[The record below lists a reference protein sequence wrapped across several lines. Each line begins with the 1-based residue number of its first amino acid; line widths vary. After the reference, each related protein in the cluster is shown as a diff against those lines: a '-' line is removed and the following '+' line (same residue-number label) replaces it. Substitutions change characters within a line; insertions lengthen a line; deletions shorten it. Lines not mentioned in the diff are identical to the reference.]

1 MKLGAPLF
9 ERVQAAARAVA
20 EQLDLETPSAAV
32 VLGSGLGGVADRLT
46 DARRVPY
53 ASLPGFPE
61 TTVAGHPGRLVAGKI
76 GGNIGG
82 TIGGTPGGPGGAK
95 TVLLL
100 CGRVHGYEGYPPS
113 EVGFGVRVVAALG
126 VRTLIVSNA
135 AGAVD
140 PAFAP
145 GEIVAISDHINLTSG
160 SPLTGPNDERL
171 GPRFVDMTDAYDPKL
186 RALAQAA
193 APQAIGRPLREAIYA
208 GMAGP
213 AYETPAEVRLLRTL
227 GAGLVG
233 MSTVHEVIAARHAGL
248 SVLGLSLVA
257 NLAAGVSPG
266 PLRHEDVTRAAAAGT
281 DALGRLVAA
290 VVAGLDAP

>member
-9 ERVQAAARAVA
+9 ERVQAAARAVS
-20 EQLDLETPSAAV
+20 EQLELDTPTAAV
-32 VLGSGLGGVADRLT
+32 VLGSGLGGVADRLI
-46 DARRVPY
+46 DARRVAY
-53 ASLPGFPE
+53 ASLPCFPE

-76 GGNIGG
+76 L
-82 TIGGTPGGPGGAK
+82 GTPSSGPAGK
-95 TVLLL
+95 PDDRTVLLL

-126 VRTLIVSNA
+126 VRTLIVTNA
-135 AGAVD
+135 SGAVD
-140 PAFAP
+140 PTFSP
-145 GEIVAISDHINLTSG
+145 GEIVAISDHINLTSE
-160 SPLTGPNDERL
+160 SPLTGTNDERL

-186 RALAQAA
+186 RALAMAA
-193 APQAIGRPLREAIYA
+193 APGAIGRPLREAIYA

-257 NLAAGVSPG
+257 NPAAGVSPG
-266 PLRHEDVTRAAAAGT
+266 PLRHEDVTRAAAAGA

-290 VVAGLDAP
+290 VVAGLETP

>member
-9 ERVQAAARAVA
+9 ERVQAAARAVS
-20 EQLDLETPSAAV
+20 EQLELDTPTAAV

-46 DARRVPY
+46 DARRVAY
-53 ASLPGFPE
+53 ASLPCFPE
-61 TTVAGHPGRLVAGKI
+61 TTVAGHPGRLVAGTI
-76 GGNIGG
+76 SSG
-82 TIGGTPGGPGGAK
+82 TASKPGDK

-126 VRTLIVSNA
+126 VRTLIVTNA
-135 AGAVD
+135 SGAVD
-140 PAFAP
+140 PTFSP
-145 GEIVAISDHINLTSG
+145 GEIVAISDHINLTSE
-160 SPLTGPNDERL
+160 SPLTGTNDERL

-186 RALAQAA
+186 RALAMAA
-193 APQAIGRPLREAIYA
+193 APGAIGRPLREAIYA

-257 NLAAGVSPG
+257 NPAAGVSPG
-266 PLRHEDVTRAAAAGT
+266 PLRHEDVTRAAAAGA

-290 VVAGLDAP
+290 VVAGLDTP

>member
-1 MKLGAPLF
+1 MKLGASLF
-9 ERVQAAARAVA
+9 DRVQTAARAAA
-20 EQLDLETPSAAV
+20 ERLDLEAPSVAV
-32 VLGSGLGGVADRLT
+32 VLGSGLGGVADSLT
-46 DARRVPY
+46 GARSISY
-53 ASLPGFPE
+53 ASLPCFPE

-76 GGNIGG
+76 GSR
-82 TIGGTPGGPGGAK
+82 TT
-95 TVLLL
+95 LLL
-100 CGRVHGYEGYPPS
+100 CGRVHGYEGYPAS

-126 VRTLIVSNA
+126 VQTLIVSNA

-140 PAFAP
+140 PAFSP
-145 GEIVAISDHINLTSG
+145 GEIVAISDHINLTSA
-160 SPLTGPNDERL
+160 SPLSGPNDERL

-186 RALAQAA
+186 RALAMAA
-193 APQAIGRPLREAIYA
+193 APGAIGRPLREAIYA

-257 NLAAGVSPG
+257 NPAAGVSPG
-266 PLRHEDVTRAAAAGT
+266 PLRHEDVTRAAAAGA
-281 DALGRLVAA
+281 DALGRLIAA
-290 VVAGLDAP
+290 VVAGLDTP

>member
-1 MKLGAPLF
+1 
-9 ERVQAAARAVA
+9 
-20 EQLDLETPSAAV
+20 
-32 VLGSGLGGVADRLT
+32 
-46 DARRVPY
+46 
-53 ASLPGFPE
+53 
-61 TTVAGHPGRLVAGKI
+61 VAGHPGRLVAGKI
-76 GGNIGG
+76 PSRTAGQ
-82 TIGGTPGGPGGAK
+82 PGGK

-100 CGRVHGYEGYPPS
+100 CGRVHGYEGYPPT

-135 AGAVD
+135 AGGVD
-140 PAFAP
+140 PAFSP

-160 SPLTGPNDERL
+160 SPLTGSNDERL

-186 RALAQAA
+186 RALAMAA
-193 APQAIGRPLREAIYA
+193 APGAIGRPLREAIYA

-233 MSTVHEVIAARHAGL
+233 MSTVHEVITARHAGL

-257 NLAAGVSPG
+257 NMAAGVTPG
-266 PLRHEDVTRAAAAGT
+266 PLRHEDVTRAAAAGA
-281 DALGRLVAA
+281 DALGSLIAA
-290 VVAGLDAP
+290 VVAGLDTP

>member
-9 ERVQAAARAVA
+9 ERVQTAARAVS
-20 EQLDLETPSAAV
+20 EQLDLDTPTAAV

-46 DARRVPY
+46 DARRVAY
-53 ASLPGFPE
+53 ASLPCFPE
-61 TTVAGHPGRLVAGKI
+61 TTVAGHPGRLVAGKL
-76 GGNIGG
+76 
-82 TIGGTPGGPGGAK
+82 PGAPSGKSSGK

-135 AGAVD
+135 SGGVD
-140 PAFAP
+140 PAFSP

-160 SPLTGPNDERL
+160 SPLTGSNDERL

-186 RALAQAA
+186 RALAMAA
-193 APQAIGRPLREAIYA
+193 APAAIGRPLREAIYA

-233 MSTVHEVIAARHAGL
+233 MSTVHEVITARHAGL

-257 NLAAGVSPG
+257 NMAAGVTPG
-266 PLRHEDVTRAAAAGT
+266 PLRHEDVTRAAAAGA
-281 DALGRLVAA
+281 DALGSLIAA
-290 VVAGLDAP
+290 VVAGLDTP

>member
-9 ERVQAAARAVA
+9 DRVQAAARAAA
-20 EQLDLETPSAAV
+20 EQLEIDNPSVAV
-32 VLGSGLGGVADRLT
+32 VLGSGLGGVADRLA
-46 DARRVPY
+46 DARRVSY
-53 ASLPGFPE
+53 ASLPCFPE
-61 TTVAGHPGRLVAGKI
+61 TTVAGHPGRLVAGKL
-76 GGNIGG
+76 
-82 TIGGTPGGPGGAK
+82 GGPSGDK

-135 AGAVD
+135 SGAVD

-145 GEIVAISDHINLTSG
+145 GEIVAISDHINLASG
-160 SPLTGPNDERL
+160 SPLTGANDERL

-186 RALAQAA
+186 RALAAAA
-193 APQAIGRPLREAIYA
+193 APRAIGRELREAIYA

-248 SVLGLSLVA
+248 AVLGLSLVA
-257 NLAAGVSPG
+257 NLAAGVTAG
-266 PLRHEDVTRAAAAGT
+266 PLRHEDVTRAAAAGA

-290 VVAGLDAP
+290 VVAGLGEP

>member
-9 ERVQAAARAVA
+9 ERVQAAARAVS
-20 EQLDLETPSAAV
+20 EQLDIDTPTAAI
-32 VLGSGLGGVADRLT
+32 VLGSGLGGVADRLIE
-46 DARRVPY
+46 ARRVPY
-53 ASLPGFPE
+53 ASLPCFPE

-76 GGNIGG
+76 ASTTADPAGDR
-82 TIGGTPGGPGGAK
+82 

-113 EVGFGVRVVAALG
+113 EVGFGVRVAAALG
-126 VRTLIVSNA
+126 TRTLIVTNA

-140 PAFAP
+140 PIFSP
-145 GEIVAISDHINLTSG
+145 GEIVAISDHINLTGG
-160 SPLTGPNDERL
+160 SPLTGANDERL

-186 RALAQAA
+186 RALAAAA
-193 APQAIGRPLREAIYA
+193 APQAIGRALREAIYA

-248 SVLGLSLVA
+248 AVLGLSLVA
-257 NLAAGVSPG
+257 NPAAGVSPG
-266 PLRHEDVTRAAAAGT
+266 PLRHEDVTRAAAAGAE
-281 DALGRLVAA
+281 ALGRLIAG
-290 VVAGLDAP
+290 VVAGLGEP

>member
-9 ERVQAAARAVA
+9 ERVQTAARAVS
-20 EQLDLETPSAAV
+20 EQLDLDTPTAAV

-46 DARRVPY
+46 DARRVAY
-53 ASLPGFPE
+53 ASLPCFPE
-61 TTVAGHPGRLVAGKI
+61 TTVAGHPGRLVAGKL
-76 GGNIGG
+76 
-82 TIGGTPGGPGGAK
+82 PGGPSGKPSEK

-100 CGRVHGYEGYPPS
+100 CGRVHGYEGYPPT

-135 AGAVD
+135 SGAVD
-140 PAFAP
+140 AAFSP

-160 SPLTGPNDERL
+160 SPLTGANDERL

-186 RALAQAA
+186 RALAMAA
-193 APQAIGRPLREAIYA
+193 APGAIGRPLREAIYA

-233 MSTVHEVIAARHAGL
+233 MSTVHEVITARHAGL

-257 NLAAGVSPG
+257 NMAAGVTPG
-266 PLRHEDVTRAAAAGT
+266 PLRHEDVTRAAAAGA
-281 DALGRLVAA
+281 DALGNLIAA
-290 VVAGLDAP
+290 VVAGLDTP

>member
-9 ERVQAAARAVA
+9 ERVQAAARAVS
-20 EQLDLETPSAAV
+20 EQLELDTPTAAV

-46 DARRVPY
+46 DARRVAY
-53 ASLPGFPE
+53 ASLPCFPE

-76 GGNIGG
+76 STAPSNGPSK
-82 TIGGTPGGPGGAK
+82 PGDK

-100 CGRVHGYEGYPPS
+100 CGRVHGYEGYPAS

-135 AGAVD
+135 SGAVD
-140 PAFAP
+140 PAFSP
-145 GEIVAISDHINLTSG
+145 GEIVAISDHINLTSA
-160 SPLTGPNDERL
+160 SPLTGPSDERL

-186 RALAQAA
+186 RALAMAA
-193 APQAIGRPLREAIYA
+193 APGALGRPLREAIYA

-233 MSTVHEVIAARHAGL
+233 MSTVHEVITARHAGL

-257 NLAAGVSPG
+257 NMAAGVTPG
-266 PLRHEDVTRAAAAGT
+266 PLRHEDVTRAAAAGA
-281 DALGRLVAA
+281 DALGRLIAA
-290 VVAGLDAP
+290 VVAGLETP